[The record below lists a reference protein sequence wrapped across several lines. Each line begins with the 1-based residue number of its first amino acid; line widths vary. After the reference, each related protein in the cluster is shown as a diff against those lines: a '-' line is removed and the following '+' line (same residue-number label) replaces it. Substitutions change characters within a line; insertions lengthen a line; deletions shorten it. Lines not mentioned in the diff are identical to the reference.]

1 MSQSKNLGQV
11 LAKCPRFF
19 YVSIVAVLFIL
30 ALGGFALAFH
40 IEACYIRET
49 SAQAFRFLVTENV
62 WRAFA
67 IFMVLL
73 NLKALPVVWHV
84 SFF

>member
-1 MSQSKNLGQV
+1 MSIG
-11 LAKCPRFF
+11 
-19 YVSIVAVLFIL
+19 AVLLIL
-30 ALGGFALAFH
+30 ALGSFALAFH
-40 IEACYIRET
+40 IEADYIRET

-62 WRAFA
+62 WRTVA